1 MRTALILLLA
11 IAATSAHADT
21 KTVWKWV
28 DERGVT
34 HYSDQPV
41 PGATQVQLNVGTSSR
56 PRPSAEPSA
65 PSAPSA
71 PQQPAASTAASTERV
86 YRNFEI
92 WKPLR
97 EETIA
102 NTGGVVQVNVRVD
115 PALNPQHRLSLYLDG
130 KLVEGFPRNTTDFE
144 LKEVARGMHSVVAI
158 ILDPAGTKVQET
170 SPIVFHVRQESVA
183 NPPVGPSLRPPPKPT
198 PRNTANKLPTT
209 QPSYAALNGGS
220 KQIDPSTN
228 LPPKP
233 APKPDEYGPRSGK

>member
-11 IAATSAHADT
+11 IVATSAHADT

-41 PGATQVQLNVGTSSR
+41 PGATQVQLNVGASRSGSRASPERSPTGTSQ
-56 PRPSAEPSA
+56 
-65 PSAPSA
+65 
-71 PQQPAASTAASTERV
+71 PQETPAAAP

-115 PALNPQHRLSLYLDG
+115 PELSAQHRLLLYLDG
-130 KLVEGFPRNTTDFE
+130 KLVEGFPRNTSNFE
-144 LKEVARGMHSVVAI
+144 LKDVARGMHSVTAT
-158 ILDPAGTKVQET
+158 ILDSAGTRLQET
-170 SPIVFHVRQESVA
+170 TPIVFYVRQESTA
-183 NPPVGPSLRPPPKPT
+183 NPPVGPSLRPPPKPQ

-209 QPSYAALNGGS
+209 QPSYTALNAGH
-220 KQIDPSTN
+220 KQIDPATN
-228 LPPKP
+228 LPVPPKS
-233 APKPDEYGPRSGK
+233 APKPGEQGPRSGK